1 MKNMKIVI
9 VDDEEE
15 FVGAL
20 VERLTL
26 RGFQARG
33 FTSGEQAMQDM
44 IENDFDV
51 ALLDVRMPGSGG
63 LDIIREI
70 KQRWPDRTVILLSGH
85 ASEDDA
91 EKGRCLGAFQYLM
104 KPVRIEELI
113 KILGECYE

>member
-1 MKNMKIVI
+1 MENMKIVV

-15 FVGAL
+15 FVSAL
-20 VERLTL
+20 VERLSL

-33 FTSGEQAMQDM
+33 FTSGAQAMQDM
-44 IENDFDV
+44 SENDFDV
-51 ALLDVRMPGSGG
+51 VLLDVRMPGLGG

-70 KQRWPDRTVILLSGH
+70 KQRWPDRIVILLSGH
-85 ASEDDA
+85 ASEDEA
-91 EKGRCLGAFQYLM
+91 EQGKCLGAFQYLM